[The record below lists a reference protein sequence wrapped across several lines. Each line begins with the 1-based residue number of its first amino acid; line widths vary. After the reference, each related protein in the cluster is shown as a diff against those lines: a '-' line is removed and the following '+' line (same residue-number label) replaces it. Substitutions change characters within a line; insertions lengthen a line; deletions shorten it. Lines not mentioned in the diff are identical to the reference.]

1 MNPSLELIIGPMFSG
16 KTSELIR
23 KLDTYSKAN
32 FKVLY
37 INSFTDSR
45 STKEFSTHNSTLS
58 ENQSIDMIKACSTLT
73 SLHEHVYDSYDVIGI
88 DEAQFFTDLVDFYKL
103 IVEDKKKRLIVCGL
117 NGTSERKLFGQIAE
131 LIPVCD
137 DVTFL
142 HSFCT
147 YCAENKQ
154 MVKAPFSKRIVDLQP
169 TVCIGGI
176 ESYRPVCRH
185 HFG

>member
-16 KTSELIR
+16 KTSELVR
-23 KLDTYSKAN
+23 QLATYSKAN

-37 INSFTDSR
+37 INSNIDCR
-45 STKEFSTHNSTLS
+45 SKGMFSTHNSTLS
-58 ENQSIDMIKACSTLT
+58 VSQEFRMVKTETLEDVKQLVADT
-73 SLHEHVYDSYDVIGI
+73 DVIGI
-88 DEAQFFTDLVDFYKL
+88 DEAQFFPDLVEFYKFV
-103 IVEDKKKRLIVCGL
+103 VEKNKKRLVVCGL
-117 NGTSERKLFGQIAE
+117 NGTSNRVAFGKIAE

-137 DVTFL
+137 NIVFL

-147 YCAENKQ
+147 LCANEKKI
-154 MVKAPFSKRIVDLQP
+154 VEAPFSKRTSDAQT

-176 ESYRPVCRH
+176 ESYIPVCRF